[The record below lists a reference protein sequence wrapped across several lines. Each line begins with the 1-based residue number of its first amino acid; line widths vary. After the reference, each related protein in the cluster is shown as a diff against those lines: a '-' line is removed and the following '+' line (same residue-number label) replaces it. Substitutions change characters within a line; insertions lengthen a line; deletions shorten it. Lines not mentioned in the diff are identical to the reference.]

1 MKHSHTFTNFMAAT
15 RLCNRSTSHTPES
28 RVRINVTL
36 RRVRLATVGVEKQ
49 YVLRILNRCSKPWL
63 SSMQCACAVLG
74 LYGHLW
80 PVWLYPLFS
89 ILAHKRHGFRKKK
102 VIDHKTCVLISC
114 TTDVWNISHSKN
126 NSATYYK
133 ESTQVFTWSTSR
145 SCYELNKTWIFPT
158 DFRKILNIKFHEN
171 SSSWSPDVP
180 RGRADRL
187 ADMTELRVA
196 FRNFA
201 TAPTNDRASF
211 LSFFLFFCGGG
222 HAYHYIR

>member
-102 VIDHKTCVLISC
+102 KLLTIKRVFWFPVQLMSETFLILRIIRRHTIRNLHRSSREVPVVLVTSLIKPEFSQQTFEKYSISNFMKIRPVGAQMFHADGR
-114 TTDVWNISHSKN
+114 TDW
-126 NSATYYK
+126 
-133 ESTQVFTWSTSR
+133 QTWPS
-145 SCYELNKTWIFPT
+145 
-158 DFRKILNIKFHEN
+158 
-171 SSSWSPDVP
+171 
-180 RGRADRL
+180 
-187 ADMTELRVA
+187 
-196 FRNFA
+196 
-201 TAPTNDRASF
+201 
-211 LSFFLFFCGGG
+211 
-222 HAYHYIR
+222 